1 MEIFI
6 PITEGKGR
14 AVLPYVNRKCLVELV
29 ECNVVDTRRYK
40 DLGVPVDNRRFI
52 PEAVMYKYLAHGDS
66 VTVDVVSDF
75 RWAGGVKTSGGEEV
89 ALEAKDTFEYKRP
102 FIGKGDPNLV
112 SLDAD
117 IGAYYID
124 KLAGTYYGP
133 YQDASEPYWGVVK
146 SFGTGV
152 VVFKDSYY
160 DDVGSKWTYNNA
172 SSKIRFH
179 FINSSATVWRTSGS
193 NTSNGTYEPAR
204 VLGYKELVNSGRNA
218 DDFYRV
224 HQNEWITGAN
234 YLENTSGVNSVSN
247 SSVYPP
253 GCMTPQ
259 AMPCLLDDPVATSIF
274 EDDVYRRRFGGTP
287 FYNPVAAAPKCAIIT
302 DDYTYKDGMTLAQF
316 QAISQLLRYNTT
328 GEGPV
333 TFSQK
338 GYLVNNVTFT
348 NPFNPEYY
356 SGTLDNRLV
365 PNGDAYLYSKF
376 TQARDPDANYYEYFV
391 DNGVILDVWVELT
404 VDDSNDTSSLHDE
417 TILRAQAKYVLRDLV
432 DITVA
437 NALKML
443 RNGIGLRL
451 FKRNFTIPP
460 GSYAL
465 EGSMSFLSQR
475 YRVGGAAPAT
485 AETNRWTLP
494 TAGVE
499 NATYLTESPLHQL
512 QVGVAITSSNDVSTP
527 VLAGYYVNSAAF
539 PGSLGS
545 NILGDPTLK
554 PTLFQFNS
562 NQTSL
567 AYGYGTKCPLVPW
580 YPLTNRISP
589 YVTGLTLA
597 AEDTVDHLYSFV
609 GATSGA
615 WVKNVTMKRFHAR
628 SSVNSTSRAMVS
640 MRDMPHAW
648 RTDLGVASQD
658 RTNTLKVLIGNPTR
672 TALSAED
679 ACQLGYDINTR
690 RSQGQWVANAFSVQR
705 LHLTPI
711 LETPYETITLNDT
724 GTVCFENVSSIGP
737 MAYTFST
744 NFIDTGVQGAFDS
757 FSPFVPAK
765 TTEAEGNG
773 MVGSTYKRFKL
784 KTDFTGTNFYDI
796 PSITNSTLGE
806 TPDDLTATSQL
817 QCDGPIRDGQFRY
830 PYVPKTTRV
839 TSSVYPS
846 WVAHVR
852 GGMISTS
859 TVSAYMSGYV
869 KLRLSFLDVTVET
882 SRHVSTVPGADFMAL

>member
-1 MEIFI
+1 MEVFI
-6 PITEGKGR
+6 PITNGKGR
-14 AVLPYVNRKCLVELV
+14 AVLPYVNRRCLVELV

-52 PEAVMYKYLAHGDS
+52 PEAVMYKYLAHDDS
-66 VTVDVVSDF
+66 VTVDVASDF
-75 RWAGGVKTSGGEEV
+75 RWAGGVQAPALKT
-89 ALEAKDTFEYKRP
+89 TFAYKRP
-102 FIGKGDPNLV
+102 FIGNDPPEFV
-112 SLDAD
+112 AAT
-117 IGAYYID
+117 GAYYID
-124 KLAGTYYGP
+124 KSNGTYYGP
-133 YQDASEPYWGVVK
+133 YENGAWGDEK

-160 DDVGSKWTYNNA
+160 DVGSEWTYNNA
-172 SSKIRFH
+172 SSNIKFH

-193 NTSNGTYEPAR
+193 NTPNATYEPAR
-204 VLGYKELVNSGRNA
+204 VLGYKEPVNSGRNA

-234 YLENTSGVNSVSN
+234 YLEDTFGVNSISN

-302 DDYTYKDGMTLAQF
+302 DDYTYKDGMTSAQF
-316 QAISQLLRYNTT
+316 QAISQLLRYTTT

-333 TFSQK
+333 TFLQK
-338 GYLVNNVTFT
+338 GYVVSNSTFT

-356 SGTLDNRLV
+356 SGTLGNRLV
-365 PNGDAYLYSKF
+365 PDGDAYLYSKF
-376 TQARDPDANYYEYFV
+376 TQARDPDANYYEYFD
-391 DNGVILDVWVELT
+391 DNEVILDVWVELT
-404 VDDSNDTSSLHDE
+404 VDDSNDTSSLPDE

-432 DITVA
+432 DITVGD
-437 NALKML
+437 ALKML
-443 RNGIGLRL
+443 RNGIGLGL

-475 YRVGGAAPAT
+475 YRVGGSPPTAAT
-485 AETNRWTLP
+485 TRWSLP

-499 NATYLTESPLHQL
+499 NVSYLTESPLYQL
-512 QVGVAITSSNDVSTP
+512 QVGVAITSSNGVSTP
-527 VLAGYYVNSAAF
+527 VLAGGYVNSGAF
-539 PGSLGS
+539 PTES

-567 AYGYGTKCPLVPW
+567 AYGYGTSCPLVPW

-589 YVTGLTLA
+589 YVTDLTLA

-615 WVKNVTMKRFHAR
+615 WVNNVTMKRFHAR

-648 RTDLGVASQD
+648 RTDLGVAMQD
-658 RTNTLKVLIGNPTR
+658 RINTLKVLIGNPTR
-672 TALSAED
+672 TPISTNF
-679 ACQLGYDINTR
+679 ACQLGYDISTR

-765 TTEAEGNG
+765 GSA
-773 MVGSTYKRFKL
+773 GSTYERFKL
-784 KTDFTGTNFYDI
+784 KTNFTGTNFYDI
-796 PSITNSTLGE
+796 PSITNSTLGA
-806 TPDDLTATSQL
+806 TPNDLTATSQL